1 MDKPK
6 EDSINSEKP
15 EEDEYP
21 DFEKLAQDLE
31 KDLED
36 FFSMRAMERS
46 TRPDSDGACR
56 SGKLED
62 AMSGCCMTGC
72 PGCPWGYEL
81 PSFK

>member
-1 MDKPK
+1 MD
-6 EDSINSEKP
+6 KP

-46 TRPDSDGACR
+46 TRPDSDGVAR
-56 SGKLED
+56 SDKLED
-62 AMSGCCMTGC
+62 AMS
-72 PGCPWGYEL
+72 
-81 PSFK
+81 